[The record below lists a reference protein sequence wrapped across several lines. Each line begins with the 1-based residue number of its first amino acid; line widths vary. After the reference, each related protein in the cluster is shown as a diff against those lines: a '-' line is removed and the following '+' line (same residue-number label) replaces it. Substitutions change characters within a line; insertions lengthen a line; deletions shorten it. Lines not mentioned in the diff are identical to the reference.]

1 MYVIDAIDLRIDMDD
16 PRIDRI
22 FDLLDRWRHLPAYQ
36 LERRADIFFGLFLPD
51 VLDHHLLPRDLAVNP
66 RLIPEFPLGQT
77 ATKRSDKADYLALSK
92 DGRHAFLIELKT
104 DIGSLRDS
112 QNRYLAT
119 AVERGMT
126 KLLHDVKSMAKARN
140 LRARRKYFHLLQAI
154 ADLSLMELPAEL
166 EEKIYGDAHGVYE
179 CIDDIN
185 ISHTVCQLE
194 VIYVLPKAEDGK
206 DCIDFAT
213 FAGVVEKRGEL
224 GRRFAKSLLEWARNK
239 AGSKG

>member
-1 MYVIDAIDLRIDMDD
+1 MRRCKCTDGL
-16 PRIDRI
+16 
-22 FDLLDRWRHLPAYQ
+22 HPA
-36 LERRADIFFGLFLPD
+36 RSRPNHTRFKG
-51 VLDHHLLPRDLAVNP
+51 NP
-66 RLIPEFPLGQT
+66 RLIPEFPLGQAT
-77 ATKRSDKADYLALSK
+77 TKRSNKADYLALSK

-104 DIGSLRDS
+104 DIGSLRGS

-126 KLLHDVKSMAKARN
+126 QLLCDVKSMAKAKE

-154 ADLSLMELPAEL
+154 ADLGMMQLPAEL

-185 ISHTVCQLE
+185 ISHTVRQLE
-194 VIYVLPKAEDGK
+194 VIYVLPKAKGHI

-213 FAGVVEKRGEL
+213 FADVAEKRGQV
-224 GRRFAKSLLEWARNK
+224 GRRFATSLLEWSCTK
-239 AGSKG
+239 PGSKP